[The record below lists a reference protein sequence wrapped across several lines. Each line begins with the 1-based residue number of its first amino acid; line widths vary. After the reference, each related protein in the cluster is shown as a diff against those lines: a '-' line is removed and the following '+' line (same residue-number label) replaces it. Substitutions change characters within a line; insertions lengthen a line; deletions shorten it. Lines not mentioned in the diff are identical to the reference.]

1 MSQRSRKKL
10 ERFVRE
16 KVGSDT
22 LQSFSDRV
30 QIRGRSLWSRNAVKG
45 TSLRGER
52 LKRDGRK
59 EWRQWNPR
67 TSKLG
72 AALLKSSKPD
82 FLPAPGSSCLY
93 LGSGHGTTISH
104 LHDHVCGTKNHL
116 NGSVIAVDIS
126 SRCIRDLIRL
136 CKTRPGIIPLLADCR
151 LSEQI
156 VPFVT
161 KRVPWLFQDV
171 SQSGQVEMFIDTC
184 NQFLAPDGVGLLSL
198 KSASERD
205 TKGAFAHA
213 EMRLLE
219 AGFKLIEK
227 IDLTGWEEQHVLF
240 HVVF

>member
-1 MSQRSRKKL
+1 
-10 ERFVRE
+10 
-16 KVGSDT
+16 
-22 LQSFSDRV
+22 
-30 QIRGRSLWSRNAVKG
+30 
-45 TSLRGER
+45 LRGER

-72 AALLKSSKPD
+72 AAIMKSASLD
-82 FLPAPGSSCLY
+82 ILPAPGSRCLY

-104 LHDHVCGTKNHL
+104 LHDHLCGAKNHL
-116 NGSVIAVDIS
+116 NGCVVAVDIS

-151 LSEQI
+151 SSEQI
-156 VPFVT
+156 TPFVT

-171 SQSGQVEMFIDTC
+171 SQSGQVELFIDSC
-184 NQFLAPDGVGLLSL
+184 NQFLAPGGTGLLSL

-205 TKGAFAHA
+205 TKGAFEHA
-213 EMRLLE
+213 EKCLLE
-219 AGFKLIEK
+219 SGFTLVEK
-227 IDLTGWEEQHVLF
+227 IDLTGWEEKHVLF